1 MVLVDQCVPV
11 LCREEGGVSE
21 KEDPVL
27 EPGEEKQRIEDLWN
41 SFKQEAHHGQ
51 SDRSC
56 KARLLAEP
64 RKDEG
69 NKTVAIQK
77 TYDFAG
83 EEVIVVEKVAADSKR
98 QRSSLENHW
107 GSEAVVA
114 TSTAT
119 KPAATVGAKRKGGVG
134 SVLEMLNKKPKMSTL
149 EKSKLDWMKYRQQE
163 GLEEQLEQ
171 NKKDGYLERQDFLKR
186 SEMKQYELERELK
199 MKRFCEVIISI
210 GQRFTGGKLWDCAQ
224 SIADTKASNLT
235 YTALYML
242 VFCGMHD
249 AKAPCGG

>member
-56 KARLLAEP
+56 KARCWFVGMLLTKQGAEP

-83 EEVIVVEKVAADSKR
+83 EEVIVVEKVAADSKEAKKF
-98 QRSSLENHW
+98 LGEPL
-107 GSEAVVA
+107 GSEAVA

-199 MKRFCEVIISI
+199 MKRF
-210 GQRFTGGKLWDCAQ
+210 
-224 SIADTKASNLT
+224 
-235 YTALYML
+235 
-242 VFCGMHD
+242 
-249 AKAPCGG
+249 AK